1 MDLVTPDLGLLFWML
16 VSFSV
21 VFFILKKFAWPVI
34 LRSLKE
40 REESIDQAL
49 HEAEKAREE
58 VANLQS
64 DSQRVLQ
71 EVQQQRDDM
80 LKETRR
86 IKESLL
92 EEARQQAAEERRKML
107 AETADLIASEKAAA
121 SDELKREMAAHAVA
135 IARML
140 LKKELTGDQA
150 QQTLIDTYLK
160 DLDLQ
165 S

>member
-1 MDLVTPDLGLLFWML
+1 MELVTPDLGLLFWML

-71 EVQQQRDDM
+71 EVQRQRDDM

-86 IKESLL
+86 IKENLL

-121 SDELKREMAAHAVA
+121 SDDLKREMATHAVA
-135 IARML
+135 IARLL
-140 LKKELTGDQA
+140 LKKELSGDQA

-160 DLDLQ
+160 DLDLK

>member
-40 REESIDQAL
+40 REQSIDQAL

-71 EVQQQRDDM
+71 EVQRQRDEM
-80 LKETRR
+80 LKETRQLR
-86 IKESLL
+86 ESLL

-107 AETADLIASEKAAA
+107 AETASLIANEKAAA
-121 SDELKREMAAHAVA
+121 ADDLKREMAGHAVS
-135 IARML
+135 IARLL
-140 LKKELTGDQA
+140 LKKELSGDQA
-150 QQTLIDTYLK
+150 QQTLIDSYLK
-160 DLDLQ
+160 DLDLK